1 MPAKPHLYP
10 YQVIILYESQFRCL
24 GALLTPNYVI
34 TAAHCSHEFEPFN
47 GTVKIGKYY
56 RTKLESGEE
65 TFSIAEIK
73 IHPQFSFSFEGN
85 TI

>member
-1 MPAKPHLYP
+1 M
-10 YQVIILYESQFRCL
+10 
-24 GALLTPNYVI
+24 TPNYVI

-73 IHPQFSFSFEGN
+73 IHPQFSFNIIYINSVIN
-85 TI
+85 TLEDKQNVFPILI